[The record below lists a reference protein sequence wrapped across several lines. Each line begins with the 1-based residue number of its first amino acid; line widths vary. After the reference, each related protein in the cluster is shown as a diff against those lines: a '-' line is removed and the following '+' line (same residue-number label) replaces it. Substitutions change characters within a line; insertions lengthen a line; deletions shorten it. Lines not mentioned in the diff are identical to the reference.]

1 MNIRN
6 KKRRKGEGM
15 GNRRGG
21 KNLACLTKTWKKEA
35 IKERNEENGITEF
48 QKENK
53 RQLEDSNS
61 KGNQIRRRIGENNRS
76 ERIVRSL

>member
-1 MNIRN
+1 VFS
-6 KKRRKGEGM
+6 
-15 GNRRGG
+15 
-21 KNLACLTKTWKKEA
+21 KNLEKEA

-53 RQLEDSNS
+53 RQLEDSTNS
-61 KGNQIRRRIGENNRS
+61 KGNQIRRRIGESNRS

>member
-6 KKRRKGEGM
+6 KKRRKGETM

-35 IKERNEENGITEF
+35 IKERNEEN
-48 QKENK
+48 
-53 RQLEDSNS
+53 
-61 KGNQIRRRIGENNRS
+61 
-76 ERIVRSL
+76 